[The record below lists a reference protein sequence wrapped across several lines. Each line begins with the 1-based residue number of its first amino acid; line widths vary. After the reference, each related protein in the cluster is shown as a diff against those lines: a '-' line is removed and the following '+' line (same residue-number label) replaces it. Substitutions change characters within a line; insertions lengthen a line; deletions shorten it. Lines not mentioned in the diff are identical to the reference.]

1 MGRERELITVAK
13 ARPVNDVEDQYR
25 GGSGNQAVV
34 AGPASPGCPGGTEGP
49 GSSKAQVGYGG
60 FLPLNLLPTVTL
72 TTLPVTG
79 FRKIGPE
86 GTPPRKVWE
95 TRDGIEFLSLA
106 RVPLHLL
113 PAQTPRSE

>member
-1 MGRERELITVAK
+1 M
-13 ARPVNDVEDQYR
+13 NDVEDQYR

-34 AGPASPGCPGGTEGP
+34 GGLASPGCPGGTEGP
-49 GSSKAQVGYGG
+49 GSNKAQVGYGG
-60 FLPLNLLPTVTL
+60 FLPLNLLPTATL
-72 TTLPVTG
+72 TPLPVTG

-95 TRDGIEFLSLA
+95 TRDGIDFLSLA

-113 PAQTPRSE
+113 PAQIPQSE